1 MINIEELVQAGQNS
15 SKDYFIWMKEM
26 KENHVPSFKSAD
38 MFFSGH
44 QVTSV
49 GPIILILHEGTSA
62 ATHYKETTCVS

>member
-1 MINIEELVQAGQNS
+1 MFEELVQAGQNS
-15 SKDYFIWMKEM
+15 SKNYFIWM

-49 GPIILILHEGTSA
+49 GPRILILHEGTSA